1 MISEKKSDR
10 KDVARDALS
19 SPAGGTGA
27 GAGTGGALAEPEKNI
42 DSPKWPAEYIAT
54 QQLGL
59 SLLCSFISSIP
70 TGAVPTPPLAD
81 LSATLTSFAP
91 LQLFREWAGAQRG
104 YAERELDLRTEGA
117 EPWAS
122 TCNSKTQN
130 GPNRALQPGSTYW
143 QSKANREETEWRVSF
158 KEGDSAAPAGTVGRI
173 LVDV

>member
-122 TCNSKTQN
+122 TCCVA
-130 GPNRALQPGSTYW
+130 PVPGM
-143 QSKANREETEWRVSF
+143 QMR
-158 KEGDSAAPAGTVGRI
+158 SAASPSSACRASTWRFRATHHCYCRQR
-173 LVDV
+173 